1 MQTTH
6 FLWSH
11 PSRSVHVVGKPRP
24 LRVMFTFYKIF
35 GAPPLLAA
43 HTCTMDIVMEGLLVA
58 LVLLHLSAAAD
69 NLYALT
75 ATDIAGNK
83 VSLQQYKG
91 KVLFN
96 APNERVL
103 TMVEI

>member
-1 MQTTH
+1 ME
-6 FLWSH
+6 
-11 PSRSVHVVGKPRP
+11 GKPRP
-24 LRVMFTFYKIF
+24 LWCNVYVLQIF

-43 HTCTMDIVMEGLLVA
+43 RTMDIVMEGLLVA

-91 KVLFN
+91 KV
-96 APNERVL
+96 
-103 TMVEI
+103 

>member
-1 MQTTH
+1 
-6 FLWSH
+6 
-11 PSRSVHVVGKPRP
+11 
-24 LRVMFTFYKIF
+24 MFTFCKF
-35 GAPPLLAA
+35 LGRPPLLVAR
-43 HTCTMDIVMEGLLVA
+43 TMDIVMEGLLVA

-91 KVLFN
+91 KV
-96 APNERVL
+96 
-103 TMVEI
+103 